1 VLFYLLFVCKCV
13 LYYCHWVSTQL
24 QLTNISISI
33 LATLCSFPHSQQQN
47 VITKYNPFFPNH
59 FHNHIPSHQ
68 GPLHSTCLFP
78 ATPIS
83 LKFISSH
90 NSLSHTLSSQS
101 LRKKHP
107 SSTKLCVNQRHITS
121 SIAPVTLTA
130 ILILPAVFIPVTHPN
145 VKEW

>member
-1 VLFYLLFVCKCV
+1 VLFYVLFVCKCV
-13 LYYCHWVSTQL
+13 LYYCHRVSSHL

-47 VITKYNPFFPNH
+47 VITKYNPFFPNN
-59 FHNHIPSHQ
+59 FHIHIPSHQ

-83 LKFISSH
+83 LKLISSH
-90 NSLSHTLSSQS
+90 NSLCHTLSSQS
-101 LRKKHP
+101 LRTEHP
-107 SSTKLCVNQRHITS
+107 SSTKLRGNQRHITS
-121 SIAPVTLTA
+121 SIVPVTLTA

-145 VKEW
+145 IKES